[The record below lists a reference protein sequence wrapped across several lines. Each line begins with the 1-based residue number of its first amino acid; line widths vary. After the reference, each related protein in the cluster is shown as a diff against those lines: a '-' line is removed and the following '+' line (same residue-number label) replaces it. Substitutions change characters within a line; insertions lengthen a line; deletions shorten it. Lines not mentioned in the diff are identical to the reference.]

1 MADPIGNELLHL
13 LQRRRFIAIVA
24 GGLLTAPFAAEPQT
38 ARIPRVGYLAPSLSP
53 EASRL
58 IEAFRQGLRELGYV
72 EGQNVTLELRSA
84 EGSPDRFAALA
95 AELVA
100 LKVDVIVAGATLAVL
115 PAKQATG
122 TIPIVF
128 PVHTDPVGAGLV
140 ASLAQPGRNITG
152 LSYSSEELT
161 GKRIELLKET
171 IPGLSRISVL
181 WKSPNAAALVQLN
194 AAEVAARALAVSL
207 HVVEVRGAEDL
218 ERAFRAA
225 TQAAS
230 GALLVVD
237 DPATFLLRKS
247 IVELAA
253 KSRLPAMYGP
263 REFAIDGGL
272 MSYGANLEDMFRRA
286 ATYVGKI
293 LKGAKPADLPV
304 EQPTKFE
311 LVINMKTAEALGL
324 SIPQSLLTRAN
335 EVIQ

>member
-1 MADPIGNELLHL
+1 VIDRRTFLAGTGAVLL
-13 LQRRRFIAIVA
+13 A
-24 GGLLTAPFAAEPQT
+24 APLAAEAQP
-38 ARIPRVGYLAPSLSP
+38 RIPRIGYLAPSVSP

-58 IEAFRQGLRELGYV
+58 IGAFRQGLRELGYV
-72 EGQNVTLELRSA
+72 EGQNIALELRSA
-84 EGSPDRFAALA
+84 EGSADRFPPLA

-140 ASLAQPGRNITG
+140 ASLARPGGNVTG
-152 LSYSSEELT
+152 LSFSSEDLT
-161 GKRIELLKET
+161 GKRMELLKET
-171 IPGLSRISVL
+171 IPEVSRMAVL
-181 WKSPNAAALVQLN
+181 WNSPNAAAFVQLK

-207 HVVEVRGAEDL
+207 QVVEVQGAEDL
-218 ERAFRAA
+218 ERAFRVA
-225 TQAAS
+225 TQGPS

-237 DPATFLLRKS
+237 DPTTFLLRKR
-247 IVELAA
+247 IVGLAA

-311 LVINMKTAEALGL
+311 LVINLKTAKALGL
-324 SIPQSLLTRAN
+324 TIPPSLLGRAD
-335 EVIQ
+335 EVIE